1 MGVRLK
7 RLKMVS
13 TYIWVDTIASSDGVR
28 KVCCPDGYALL
39 TYSVPWN
46 AQRAMDASGAVLY
59 AAGLIEFKIEG
70 QISVSVTYDRTSLM
84 IATKWLAVSV
94 KKP

>member
-28 KVCCPDGYALL
+28 KVCCPDGYERSTPLPS
-39 TYSVPWN
+39 T
-46 AQRAMDASGAVLY
+46 
-59 AAGLIEFKIEG
+59 AA
-70 QISVSVTYDRTSLM
+70 SVSSFVALRSQVVRSCRGN
-84 IATKWLAVSV
+84 AVYYL
-94 KKP
+94 

>member
-28 KVCCPDGYALL
+28 KVCCPDGYGAEPDGRDRAE
-39 TYSVPWN
+39 SGVPNDVVRSEEPAGTEKPGVEEWERVE
-46 AQRAMDASGAVLY
+46 QEAS
-59 AAGLIEFKIEG
+59 F
-70 QISVSVTYDRTSLM
+70 
-84 IATKWLAVSV
+84 
-94 KKP
+94 

>member
-28 KVCCPDGYALL
+28 KVCCPDGYR
-39 TYSVPWN
+39 
-46 AQRAMDASGAVLY
+46 RACYDASALR
-59 AAGLIEFKIEG
+59 A
-70 QISVSVTYDRTSLM
+70 SVRDVRIPIRRKMSHHSQRCSQTGGPL
-84 IATKWLAVSV
+84 
-94 KKP
+94 

>member
-28 KVCCPDGYALL
+28 KVCCPDGYKS
-39 TYSVPWN
+39 SVLRN
-46 AQRAMDASGAVLY
+46 
-59 AAGLIEFKIEG
+59 GLEPA
-70 QISVSVTYDRTSLM
+70 R
-84 IATKWLAVSV
+84 WL
-94 KKP
+94 

>member
-28 KVCCPDGYALL
+28 KVCCPDGYLFRCRHLIAFGPQAK
-39 TYSVPWN
+39 YVG
-46 AQRAMDASGAVLY
+46 RR
-59 AAGLIEFKIEG
+59 GLPQF
-70 QISVSVTYDRTSLM
+70 
-84 IATKWLAVSV
+84 
-94 KKP
+94 

>member
-28 KVCCPDGYALL
+28 KVCCPDGYPAGVWKV
-39 TYSVPWN
+39 SSP
-46 AQRAMDASGAVLY
+46 DAYVELPNCRTRCIGGVLRGE
-59 AAGLIEFKIEG
+59 AKLPTIGF
-70 QISVSVTYDRTSLM
+70 
-84 IATKWLAVSV
+84 
-94 KKP
+94 

>member
-28 KVCCPDGYALL
+28 KVCCPDGYRCRFPQRV
-39 TYSVPWN
+39 VPPRKDSN
-46 AQRAMDASGAVLY
+46 EPFRFMPETD
-59 AAGLIEFKIEG
+59 
-70 QISVSVTYDRTSLM
+70 T
-84 IATKWLAVSV
+84 
-94 KKP
+94 